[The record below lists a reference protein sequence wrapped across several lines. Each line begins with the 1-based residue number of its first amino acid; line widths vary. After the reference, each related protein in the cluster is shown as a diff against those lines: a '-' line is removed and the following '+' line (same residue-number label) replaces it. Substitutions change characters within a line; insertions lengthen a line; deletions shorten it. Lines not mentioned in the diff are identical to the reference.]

1 MHNRYVF
8 TGGPGAGKTTV
19 LTALEERG
27 YCCVPESA
35 RRIIQA
41 RLSAGLSPRPDP
53 ATFAQNILESDVTQY
68 RKYGGANEP
77 VFFDRGVPDALYM
90 LHAADVRAKG
100 RIVRHMSDYA
110 YAETVFVFPPWEAIY
125 TTDAERDQTFDESKA
140 VFEAMRDWYQQWGY
154 KTLAVPHLDVEQRA
168 AFVLAHARQP

>member
-1 MHNRYVF
+1 MRNRYVF

-19 LTALEERG
+19 LTALEKLG

-53 ATFAQNILESDVTQY
+53 ATFAQNILESDITQY
-68 RKYGGANEP
+68 RKYGSADEA

-90 LHAADVRAKG
+90 LHAAGVRAKG
-100 RIVRHMSDYA
+100 RIARHMRDYA

-125 TTDAERDQTFDESKA
+125 TTDTERDQNFDESRT
-140 VFEAMRDWYQQWGY
+140 VFEAMRNWYQQWGY
-154 KTLAVPHLDVEQRA
+154 KTLKVPQVAIEQRL
-168 AFVLAHARQP
+168 AFVLAHVRQP